1 MAPEHYARPA
11 PPTLRMGHMARHRNM
26 ADHKRSKPQGS
37 QELRDRRAWNG
48 EQMMTQG
55 EGSQCAL
62 LVCLLLGTK
71 PGFCLS
77 LALFFGFS
85 PCLRVSCI
93 PKDASA

>member
-11 PPTLRMGHMARHRNM
+11 PPTLRMGHMARHRNT

-48 EQMMTQG
+48 ERMMTQG

-62 LVCLLLGTK
+62 LVCLPLRTK
-71 PGFCLS
+71 PGFCSGLVLS
-77 LALFFGFS
+77 SGFS
-85 PCLRVSCI
+85 PCLRVSHM
-93 PKDASA
+93 PKHATL